1 MKEKNLE
8 RLIDSM
14 IERNRVAITPCN
26 RAVSPVHVFCLF
38 LFLFVFF
45 LAPVMSW
52 GHGPK
57 DVELTYDT
65 GSRTLSV
72 TIFHAVSNPQKHYI
86 KAVSII
92 RNGELV
98 TKNEYTGQPDPSS
111 FSYTYTIEAK
121 PGDTLEVTADCNYFG
136 SKTGELTLDK

>member
-1 MKEKNLE
+1 MFHD
-8 RLIDSM
+8 RLS
-14 IERNRVAITPCN
+14 RQACT
-26 RAVSPVHVFCLF
+26 
-38 LFLFVFF
+38 VFF
-45 LAPVMSW
+45 LLLFSILVLWPTMAS

-72 TIFHAVSNPQKHYI
+72 TISHTVSNPQKHYI
-86 KAVSII
+86 KAVSIT

-98 TKNEYTGQPDPSS
+98 TKDEHTNQPDPSS
-111 FSYTYTIEAK
+111 FSYTYTIEAE

-136 SKTGELTLDK
+136 SKTGELTPDK